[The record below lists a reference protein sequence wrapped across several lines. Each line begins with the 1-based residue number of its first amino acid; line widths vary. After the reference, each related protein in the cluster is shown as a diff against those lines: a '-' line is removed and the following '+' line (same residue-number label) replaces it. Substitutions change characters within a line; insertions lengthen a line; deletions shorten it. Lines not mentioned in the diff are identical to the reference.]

1 MEPEGP
7 PEIPYDETSAFL
19 RGFET
24 RLAVLGDAYAGTA
37 TETGRTDPFTH
48 DLQQIVNE
56 HIWGSVWSRP
66 GLSLRDRSI
75 VVMSILATMGQEDE
89 LKLHIRGAL
98 RNGVSREELAEI
110 FHQIGA
116 YAGIPRCLAA
126 FRAARAVLSDA
137 DDQTS

>member
-1 MEPEGP
+1 MKSEDLPD
-7 PEIPYDETSAFL
+7 IPYNETPAYL
-19 RGFET
+19 RGLET

-56 HIWGSVWSRP
+56 HVWGSVWSRP

-75 VVMSILATMGQEDE
+75 VVISVLATMGQEDE
-89 LKLHIRGAL
+89 LKLHVRGAL
-98 RNGVSREELAEI
+98 RNGVSKEELSEI

-116 YAGIPRCLAA
+116 YAGMPRCLAA
-126 FRAARAVLSDA
+126 FRAARAVLSDV
-137 DDQTS
+137 DVPTQ